1 MTKRSIIL
9 TLIAAALLVPST
21 DAAASVFKKKKKK
34 AQTEATAA
42 QKPAPKKKQ
51 TPYEKLM
58 KEVADSACGKTFNLY
73 RTSKDKIYMGFPR
86 NMMGRRMLVGSTITA
101 TSNPA
106 YLNVGYKYVK
116 PTYFQIDLKDS
127 LVVLTVPGTNATSSD
142 PGMRAA
148 LERSYIPKVLR
159 RIAVRPR
166 ARTVR
171 R

>member
-58 KEVADSACGKTFNLY
+58 KEVADSACGGTFNIEIDGDMFKAIVEMPIIQED
-73 RTSKDKIYMGFPR
+73 TAEKTVDK
-86 NMMGRRMLVGSTITA
+86 T
-101 TSNPA
+101 
-106 YLNVGYKYVK
+106 
-116 PTYFQIDLKDS
+116 
-127 LVVLTVPGTNATSSD
+127 
-142 PGMRAA
+142 
-148 LERSYIPKVLR
+148 E
-159 RIAVRPR
+159 
-166 ARTVR
+166 
-171 R
+171 

>member
-58 KEVADSACGKTFNLY
+58 KEKGVTISEIDTKPFVASTAFVY
-73 RTSKDKIYMGFPR
+73 DKLGYGDLRKQVDTIL
-86 NMMGRRMLVGSTITA
+86 GR
-101 TSNPA
+101 
-106 YLNVGYKYVK
+106 
-116 PTYFQIDLKDS
+116 
-127 LVVLTVPGTNATSSD
+127 
-142 PGMRAA
+142 
-148 LERSYIPKVLR
+148 
-159 RIAVRPR
+159 
-166 ARTVR
+166 
-171 R
+171 